1 MRVKTVA
8 LVKQIFLE
16 WQKPWRNRGHEFN
29 IRLQNQ
35 KRLYCAF
42 AAPSSFTAESSDW
55 SEQQR
60 QSMFVVT
67 VIFILIEAR
76 MMAGSLQPCLRSI
89 GLRSC
94 DALRTPR
101 DIQSLE
107 RRRQAEGNGVA
118 SRDRGPAKCTVRLHS
133 HLRRHIARFAKNL
146 SPEQINLSTLR
157 GEGQLTDLE
166 LDEEALQN
174 MLDLPTW
181 LAITRVYCNR
191 AAIRIQW
198 TKLKT
203 NPICLMLDKVE
214 IEMKTCEDPR
224 PPNGPSPIAL
234 AAGQSEYGFAEKVV
248 EGMFLEIGCVSIK
261 IQSHTFR
268 ASLQL
273 WQLQGYSVSPYWQQS
288 DLRFTRLTHSQR
300 GEVLTFKQVT
310 WQTLRI
316 EADASENCDDAPT
329 TPLRL
334 LTNGGRLN
342 LALKRRIKDCMV
354 LSSKLSFF
362 LDELLWVLTD
372 SQLRA
377 LLSYTKSLS
386 EAVQKSVRQ
395 RKQLGEPQVRVPS
408 PTAPPPWSLS
418 PPPSSSSSLGQYFEK
433 FDVKETSYH
442 LLISKLELHVC
453 DESQT
458 KGTVSGGA
466 IQVTL
471 RRINLDYYPTHKAG
485 LSCAHWNRFSSAMGT
500 CEQWIQEL
508 AQERQAKEDCEDS
521 SMLGKMQS
529 PKRGSAGS
537 STSSLYLR
545 SVLIRVDDM
554 DIHQVSSSGQ
564 SPQKP
569 PLISCG
575 HIPGA
580 CSAVH
585 LQYTEYYRF
594 PGDSLSVPPP
604 ALYIQL
610 HGLLVYLA
618 AQSVL
623 WLNYFMLDLS
633 HHLQQFAA
641 VTSIVNEEARE
652 HRDVRL
658 DGFNLKL
665 SFPVPPPS
673 NSPPERPSS
682 ICAHLTS
689 VTLTNTRQAPGSSID
704 LLQNTFRSFAAHEAF
719 HYPPGPLHPAFLSHV
734 YPSSEPPSTSLWSLH
749 SPGLSLRFEGGVPK
763 HQILLHPMPFTAWAC
778 ILLSERQLLVMFSV
792 DQMVRLQLNHYH
804 YLTLL
809 RLQEQVQALLEGL
822 QKLAHSPSEMPSLCP
837 TSISVGLLI
846 PVVTISLMLPA
857 SHSLVQPEDSERSS
871 LNGFELTDGDT
882 GSEREKNK
890 LILVN
895 KNEVLAIPLGMEPQD
910 EFVVQQGIPAQPDEQ
925 IKAEQVEVPVKDS
938 PNKVVAQDS
947 TQAKELSVDLFLG
960 KDFARDTLLNT
971 LGLTR
976 ENFSLG
982 KERMQRLL
990 GDTKHKDV
998 DATHNQM
1005 SSPLSRTQSFDT
1017 VSLEGFDVLSLDSE
1031 TTENFLLKLDAEL
1044 AANVETALSDQDTT
1058 SQSTEGPEPHQ
1069 ILTLALHNVTSVT
1082 RVLGEDVSVTVQA
1095 LDLSCAQKA
1104 EDLKGLVA
1112 SIPGTPPASM
1122 STPRVT
1128 LYFDLGPTA
1137 ASFSPLAV
1145 RNGFLQLLIQ
1155 DFCSTIPV
1163 SALTHLGPFLE
1174 DEKIPEILPMII
1186 QVNNS
1191 KITLHDDG
1199 PRLYPSPISPEPVAF
1214 SLNNLKVQRKEDGV
1228 FCLIG
1233 EESPDPVSR
1242 DTHPSFVHI
1251 SNSSEAL
1258 PKSIEVLQQE
1268 LLAARA
1274 KLEQQKQQEE
1284 RLLQEIRKYN
1294 PLFNI

>member
-1 MRVKTVA
+1 
-8 LVKQIFLE
+8 
-16 WQKPWRNRGHEFN
+16 
-29 IRLQNQ
+29 
-35 KRLYCAF
+35 
-42 AAPSSFTAESSDW
+42 
-55 SEQQR
+55 
-60 QSMFVVT
+60 
-67 VIFILIEAR
+67 
-76 MMAGSLQPCLRSI
+76 MAGI
-89 GLRSC
+89 
-94 DALRTPR
+94 
-101 DIQSLE
+101 IK
-107 RRRQAEGNGVA
+107 RQIL
-118 SRDRGPAKCTVRLHS
+118 K
-133 HLRRHIARFAKNL
+133 HLSRFAKNL

-203 NPICLMLDKVE
+203 HPICLMLDKVE

-234 AAGQSEYGFAEKVV
+234 ASGQSEYGFAEKVV

-268 ASLQL
+268 ASVQL
-273 WQLQGYSVSPYWQQS
+273 WQLQGYSVSPNWQQS
-288 DLRFTRLTHSQR
+288 DLRFTRLTNSQR

-316 EADASENCDDAPT
+316 EADASESCEDAPT

-342 LALKRRIKDCMV
+342 IALKRRTKDCMV

-395 RKQLGEPQVRVPS
+395 RKQLGEPQVPS
-408 PTAPPPWSLS
+408 PTAPPPWSL
-418 PPPSSSSSLGQYFEK
+418 PTPPSSSSSLGQYFEK

-458 KGTVSGGA
+458 RGTVTGGA

-471 RRINLDYYPTHKAG
+471 RKIMLDYYPTHKADQ
-485 LSCAHWNRFSSAMGT
+485 SCAHWNRCSTAMGT
-500 CEQWIQEL
+500 CEQWRQEL
-508 AQERQAKEDCEDS
+508 AQERQAKEDCNDGV
-521 SMLGKMQS
+521 LGKMSS
-529 PKRGSAGS
+529 PKHGRTGS
-537 STSSLYLR
+537 SSSLYFR

-564 SPQKP
+564 SSQKP
-569 PLISCG
+569 SLISCG

-610 HGLLVYLA
+610 HGLLLYIA

-641 VTSIVNEEARE
+641 VTSIVNDEAGE

-673 NSPPERPSS
+673 YSPPERPSS

-689 VTLTNTRQAPGSSID
+689 VTLTNTRQAPGSTID
-704 LLQNTFRSFAAHEAF
+704 HLQNTFRSFAAHKSF
-719 HYPPGPLHPAFLSHV
+719 HPPGPLHTAFLSHV

-749 SPGLSLRFEGGVPK
+749 SPGLSLQFEGGVPK
-763 HQILLHPMPFTAWAC
+763 HQMLLHPMPFTALAC
-778 ILLSERQLLVMFSV
+778 LLISERQLQVMFNV

-822 QKLAHSPSEMPSLCP
+822 QNVANSSLHFAIEMPPLCP
-837 TSISVGLLI
+837 PAVCVGLLI
-846 PVVTISLMLPA
+846 PVVTISLMLSA
-857 SHSLVQPEDSERSS
+857 SHSPVQPEDSERSS
-871 LNGFELTDGDT
+871 LIGFELTDGDT
-882 GSEREKNK
+882 GSERERTK
-890 LILVN
+890 LIPVN
-895 KNEVLAIPLGMEPQD
+895 KNEVSLLGQEPAQEPQE
-910 EFVVQQGIPAQPDEQ
+910 EFVVHSGIPAQPVEHV
-925 IKAEQVEVPVKDS
+925 KAEKVEVPVKDNL
-938 PNKVVAQDS
+938 NKVVAQDS

-971 LGLTR
+971 LGLTK

-990 GDTKHKDV
+990 GDTKHKDM
-998 DATHNQM
+998 DATHNLT
-1005 SSPLSRTQSFDT
+1005 SSPLSRTQSLDT
-1017 VSLEGFDVLSLDSE
+1017 VSIEGLDVLSLDSE
-1031 TTENFLLKLDAEL
+1031 TTENFLLKMDAESEV
-1044 AANVETALSDQDTT
+1044 NVETALSDQDTT
-1058 SQSTEGPEPHQ
+1058 SQSTEGPEPLQ
-1069 ILTLALHNVTSVT
+1069 ILTLALHHVTSVT
-1082 RVLGEDVSVTVQA
+1082 HVHGEDVSVIVQA
-1095 LDLSCAQKA
+1095 LDLSCAQKI
-1104 EDLKGLVA
+1104 EDLKA
-1112 SIPGTPPASM
+1112 SMTSIPGTPPSPS

-1128 LYFDLGPTA
+1128 LHFDIGPA
-1137 ASFSPLAV
+1137 AAPFSPLAE
-1145 RNGFLQLLIQ
+1145 RNGFLQMWIQ
-1155 DFCSTIPV
+1155 DFCSEIPV
-1163 SALTHLGPFLE
+1163 SAITHLGPFLE
-1174 DEKIPEILPMII
+1174 DEKIPEILPMMI

-1214 SLNNLKVQRKEDGV
+1214 SLKNLKVQRKEDGV
-1228 FCLIG
+1228 FRLIG
-1233 EESPDPVSR
+1233 EESSDPVSR
-1242 DTHPSFVHI
+1242 ATHPFVHI
-1251 SNSSEAL
+1251 NNSSETL
-1258 PKSIEVLQQE
+1258 PESIEELQQE
-1268 LLAARA
+1268 LLAVRA

-1284 RLLQEIRKYN
+1284 KLLQEIWKYN